1 MPEPVECR
9 VVQEFPCY
17 YDLYVPG
24 GAQPY
29 PLVIALHGYGGD
41 KSSMMKLMRRINET
55 DFVIA
60 ALQGPHQH
68 LVMPTKE
75 NPKLGYG
82 FGWLSNF
89 KPEESVALHHRLVR
103 QVIAEQTAA
112 GTIDPTRVFLLGF
125 SQACGVNFRLAFT
138 QSGTHP
144 EQIRGVVAI
153 CGGIPGDWDSAGK
166 YASGAVDVLIV
177 AAERDEFYT
186 PERIG
191 QNALAL
197 ERRAKS
203 VTLRMFDAGHEVPR
217 EAYPVIDQWL
227 QRQARNE

>member
-1 MPEPVECR
+1 MAELTEHR
-9 VVQEFPCY
+9 VTQEFPCY
-17 YDLYVPG
+17 YDLYVPD
-24 GAQPY
+24 GAQPKPPR

-41 KSSMMKLMRRINET
+41 KRSMMKLMRRINET

-75 NPKLGYG
+75 NPQLGYG

-89 KPEESVALHHRLVR
+89 KPEESVELHHGLVR

-112 GTIDPTRVFLLGF
+112 GTIDPARVFLAGF
-125 SQACGVNFRLAFT
+125 SQACGVNFRFAFT
-138 QSGTHP
+138 HP
-144 EQIRGVVAI
+144 GQIRGVVAI

-166 YASGAVDVLIV
+166 YASGAVEVLII
-177 AAERDEFYT
+177 AGERDEFYS

-191 QNALAL
+191 QNAAAL

-203 VTLRMFDAGHEVPR
+203 VMVQMFDAGHEEIGRAHV
-217 EAYPVIDQWL
+217 
-227 QRQARNE
+227 